1 MGKLS
6 QFLKEHQQQKTREWP
21 QPAQYK
27 VNHLND
33 PITSIKESEF
43 QTQKPNNK
51 QIKTSRKKYFVEMV
65 SLENSTEL

>member
-6 QFLKEHQQQKTREWP
+6 QFLKEQHQQKKNHKGP

-33 PITSIKESEF
+33 PITSIKESELL
-43 QTQKPNNK
+43 T
-51 QIKTSRKKYFVEMV
+51 
-65 SLENSTEL
+65 